1 MINPERGV
9 TYRQIAA
16 ELRADIR
23 SGLLRPGQRLPSE
36 TTLQQTFGVAR
47 QTARAAVDVLR
58 AEGLADLRRGHGVVV
73 REQPDRAVLHVPPGA
88 VVTSRMPTL
97 DERLEMGLGEGVPL
111 LAVEL
116 PDGSV
121 EVFPADRWE
130 LRLPQGA

>member
-23 SGLLRPGQRLPSE
+23 DGRLRPGQPLPSE
-36 TTLQQTFGVAR
+36 TTLQQRYGIAR

-58 AEGLADLRRGHGVVV
+58 TEGLVDHHRGRGVMV
-73 REQPDRAVLHVPPGA
+73 REQPERAELVVPPGA

-111 LAVEL
+111 LSVEQ

-130 LRLPQGA
+130 LRWPAP